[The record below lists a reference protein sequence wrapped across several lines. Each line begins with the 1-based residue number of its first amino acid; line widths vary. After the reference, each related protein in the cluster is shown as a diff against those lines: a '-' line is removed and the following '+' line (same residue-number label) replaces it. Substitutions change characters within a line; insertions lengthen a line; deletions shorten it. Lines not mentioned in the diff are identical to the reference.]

1 MIWKLR
7 YYWQSSELLK
17 ILSHAWSEN
26 KHRKAMSIRDRLD
39 SIWKKM
45 LWDDKNSQRGYS
57 EMCICCYKKK
67 IIGQSKWS
75 KNENLQ
81 KCCTWRKSKR
91 KRRYVK
97 REAENHHAVPLK
109 IIYLIYLIYLF
120 FWASGIPT
128 MSNTD
133 QYVNTSKA
141 KKFTCENFQYQF
153 IIMLSSLARLSSLI
167 LKILN

>member
-1 MIWKLR
+1 MNLSNTIPWFENSGTIDKLQSFWKHSRTHEAKTNTGRLCQFEIGLIR
-7 YYWQSSELLK
+7 FEKKCYGTIK
-17 ILSHAWSEN
+17 ILKEVTPKCVFA
-26 KHRKAMSIRDRLD
+26 AT
-39 SIWKKM
+39 
-45 LWDDKNSQRGYS
+45 
-57 EMCICCYKKK
+57 KKK

-81 KCCTWRKSKR
+81 KCCTWMKSKR

-97 REAENHHAVPLK
+97 QEAENHHAVPLK

-141 KKFTCENFQYQF
+141 KKFTCENFQYQ
-153 IIMLSSLARLSSLI
+153 LAI
-167 LKILN
+167 QTN